1 MARGDVAV
9 VVAGVHVAD
18 EAGACH
24 VHISGNAAHILAI
37 ETLDVGVVDA
47 AAHEDFLSVAHDAA
61 GVSRGARGL
70 HVNLAVVGA
79 VADVGVAVGTADD
92 AARVARRGAGV
103 THAAAVDAVLNAGGV
118 GGITGDAAQLS
129 AACQVN
135 VVEAVEHLAAGLA
148 HDAAPLGRRA
158 GYLAVVLTVGDG
170 GAFGAHA
177 HDAAGVALTAQQMT
191 VVDAVLYHAIA
202 EYLIYHT
209 GGVAAL
215 GSGAA
220 VHGVVV
226 DTVAYGAFALV
237 DEACR
242 ATRRGS
248 GERASLQGEVAERA
262 ALLEGAEQSHV

>member
-1 MARGDVAV
+1 M
-9 VVAGVHVAD
+9 
-18 EAGACH
+18 
-24 VHISGNAAHILAI
+24 
-37 ETLDVGVVDA
+37 
-47 AAHEDFLSVAHDAA
+47 
-61 GVSRGARGL
+61 
-70 HVNLAVVGA
+70 
-79 VADVGVAVGTADD
+79 
-92 AARVARRGAGV
+92 
-103 THAAAVDAVLNAGGV
+103 
-118 GGITGDAAQLS
+118 
-129 AACQVN
+129 
-135 VVEAVEHLAAGLA
+135 
-148 HDAAPLGRRA
+148 
-158 GYLAVVLTVGDG
+158 VLTVGDG

-191 VVDAVLYHAIA
+191 VVDAVLYHAVA